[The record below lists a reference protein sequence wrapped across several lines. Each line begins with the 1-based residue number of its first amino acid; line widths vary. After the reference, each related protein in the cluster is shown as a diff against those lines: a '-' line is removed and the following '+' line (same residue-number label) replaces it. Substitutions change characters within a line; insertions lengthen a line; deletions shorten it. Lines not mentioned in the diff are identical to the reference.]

1 LANPYEVLGVS
12 KTASA
17 DDIRK
22 AYRTLAKKL
31 HPDLNPGDK
40 KAESKFKDLSIA
52 YDILSDNTKRAKFDA
67 GVIDD
72 TGADKPQ
79 PQQRQYYRDY
89 AGANAGGAGA
99 NPNYERSEAFSD
111 FGGMDDILAEMFARQ
126 AQSRQNA
133 RGADVQYRL
142 NIPFLD
148 AVNGASQRLNLPDGS
163 VIDVKIPA
171 GVETGKVIRLKGKGQ
186 PSAGKGGPG
195 DALVELEVLPH
206 KFFTRQ
212 GNDILLDLP
221 VSIKEAALGGPVK
234 APTTAGTVMLNIP
247 KNSSTGTQLRLKG
260 KGVNGGDQL
269 VRLRVML
276 PKETDEALAE
286 FLAKWQP
293 ANTDD
298 LRKELLS

>member
-1 LANPYEVLGVS
+1 MANPYEVLGVP
-12 KTASA
+12 KNASA

-22 AYRTLAKKL
+22 AYRVLAKKL

-40 KAESKFKDLSIA
+40 KAEAKFKDLSVA
-52 YDILSDNTKRAKFDA
+52 NEILSDNTKRAKFDA

-72 TGADKPQ
+72 TGAEKPQ
-79 PQQRQYYRDY
+79 QQRQYYRDY

-99 NPNYERSEAFSD
+99 NPNYERREAYSD

-126 AQSRQNA
+126 AQQRQNA

-142 NIPFLD
+142 KIQFLD
-148 AVNGASQRLNLPDGS
+148 AVNGVRQRLNLPDGS

-195 DALVELEVLPH
+195 DALVEFEVLPH
-206 KFFTRQ
+206 KFFSRQ
-212 GNDILLDLP
+212 GNDILLELP
-221 VSIKEAALGGPVK
+221 VSIKEAALGGPIK
-234 APTTAGTVMLNIP
+234 APTTAGTVMLNVP

-276 PKETDEALAE
+276 PRETDDALSE
-286 FLAKWQP
+286 FLSKWQP
-293 ANTDD
+293 ANSDD

>member
-1 LANPYEVLGVS
+1 MANPYEILGVS
-12 KTASA
+12 KSASA
-17 DDIRK
+17 DEIRK
-22 AYRTLAKKL
+22 AYRNLAKKL

-40 KAESKFKDLSIA
+40 KAEAKFKDLSVA
-52 YDILSDNTKRAKFDA
+52 NEILSDNTKRAKFDA
-67 GVIDD
+67 GVIDE
-72 TGADKPQ
+72 TGAEKPQ
-79 PQQRQYYRDY
+79 QQRQYYRDY

-99 NPNYERSEAFSD
+99 NPNYERRESYSD
-111 FGGMDDILAEMFARQ
+111 FGGMDDILAEMFTRQ
-126 AQSRQNA
+126 AQQRQNA

-142 NIPFLD
+142 NISFLD

-195 DALVELEVLPH
+195 DALVELEVLAH
-206 KFFTRQ
+206 KYFSRV

-221 VSIKEAALGGPVK
+221 VSIKEAALGGPIK
-234 APTTAGTVMLNIP
+234 APTTSSTVMLNIP

-260 KGVNGGDQL
+260 KGVNGGDQV

-276 PKETDEALAE
+276 PRETDEALSE

-293 ANTDD
+293 ANSDD
-298 LRKELLS
+298 PRKELLS

>member
-1 LANPYEVLGVS
+1 MANPYEILGVS
-12 KTASA
+12 KSASA

-22 AYRTLAKKL
+22 AYRALAKKL

-40 KAESKFKDLSIA
+40 KAEAKFKELSVA
-52 YDILSDNTKRAKFDA
+52 NDILSDNTKRAKFDA

-72 TGADKPQ
+72 TGAEKPQ
-79 PQQRQYYRDY
+79 QQRQYYRDY
-89 AGANAGGAGA
+89 AGANAGNPGS
-99 NPNYERSEAFSD
+99 NPNYERRESYSD

-126 AQSRQNA
+126 AQQRQNA

-142 NIPFLD
+142 NISFLD

-163 VIDVKIPA
+163 TIDVKIPA

-206 KFFTRQ
+206 KFFSRQ

-234 APTTAGTVMLNIP
+234 APTTTSTVMLNIP

-276 PKETDEALAE
+276 PRETDEALSE
-286 FLAKWQP
+286 FLSRWQP
-293 ANTDD
+293 ANSDD
-298 LRKELLS
+298 PRKELLS

>member
-1 LANPYEVLGVS
+1 MANPYEILGVS
-12 KTASA
+12 KSASA

-40 KAESKFKDLSIA
+40 KAEVKFKDLAVA
-52 YDILSDNTKRAKFDA
+52 YDLLSDNTKRAKFDA
-67 GVIDD
+67 GVIDE
-72 TGADKPQ
+72 TGTEK

-89 AGANAGGAGA
+89 AGANSGSAGA
-99 NPNYERSEAFSD
+99 NPNYERHESYSD
-111 FGGMDDILAEMFARQ
+111 FGGMDDLLAEMFARQ
-126 AQSRQNA
+126 AQQRQNA

-142 NIPFLD
+142 NITFLD
-148 AVNGASQRLNLPDGS
+148 AVNGASQRLNLPGGS
-163 VIDVKIPA
+163 AINVKIPA

-195 DALVELEVLPH
+195 DALVELEVIPH
-206 KFFTRQ
+206 KFFSRA
-212 GNDILLDLP
+212 GNDVLLDLP

-234 APTTAGTVMLNIP
+234 VPTTTGTVLLNIP

-276 PKETDEALAE
+276 PRETDEALSE

-298 LRKELLS
+298 PRKELLS

>member
-1 LANPYEVLGVS
+1 MANPYEILGVS
-12 KTASA
+12 KTATA
-17 DDIRK
+17 DEIRK

-40 KAESKFKDLSIA
+40 KAEAKFKDLSIA
-52 YDILSDNTKRAKFDA
+52 YDILSDNAKRAKFDA

-72 TGADKPQ
+72 TGAEKPQ
-79 PQQRQYYRDY
+79 QQRQYYRDY
-89 AGANAGGAGA
+89 AGANAGSAGA
-99 NPNYERSEAFSD
+99 NPNYERNEAFSD

-126 AQSRQNA
+126 AQSRKNA
-133 RGADVQYRL
+133 RGDDVQYSL

-148 AVNGASQRLNLPDGS
+148 AVNGATQRLNLPDGS

-171 GVETGKVIRLKGKGQ
+171 GVETGKIIRLKGKGQ
-186 PSAGKGGPG
+186 ASAGTGGPG

-206 KFFTRQ
+206 RFFVRS
-212 GNDILLDLP
+212 GNDILLELP

-247 KNSSTGTQLRLKG
+247 KNSTTGTQLRLKG

-269 VRLRVML
+269 VKLKVVM
-276 PKETDEALAE
+276 PRETDEALAA
-286 FLAKWQP
+286 FLATWQP
-293 ANTDD
+293 DTNDD
-298 LRKELLS
+298 PRKELLS